1 MMTAVT
7 MGMRTTVC
15 LLSLTVQCQKLH
27 IRRMKMKFMSGKTL
41 ASLFFATFC
50 LSATNLSA
58 QSPVTLQTDINNP
71 GRVMP
76 ADFCGLSY
84 EIKLVLTNSKT
95 GKHYFRPDN
104 QPLINAF
111 KVLGIKHLRVGGN
124 TAERV
129 TVDIPGKA
137 DIDKLFAFAKAA
149 DLKVIYTVRMES
161 NAPVDS
167 AAVAK
172 YVMDTYKPYVDCLT
186 IGNEPDKPW
195 TYPVFVEDW
204 KKYAATILLP
214 EYAPDAKFCGPSTT
228 GRGEEWAK
236 LFAND
241 IGKWDR
247 LAYVTQH
254 HYPLRNG
261 ELVTNAAMAAEGRV
275 RLLSPDIHQLYQKFH
290 DVFVPTVKAKGLE
303 YRMEEA
309 NSYSRGGAV
318 GVSDNFTA
326 SLWIVDYL
334 YWWASHDALGI
345 NFHTGERVLRGLPGP
360 DRPNVYTAFTSSPK
374 GYTFLPTG
382 YGMKLFNL
390 GCHGRLVPVGV
401 TNNTDNLNLAAY
413 GTLDSDKTLYLTV
426 LNKEFGATARAAKVT
441 VNSGMPLAQASVIF
455 MSAPNGDITAI
466 NGVKI
471 GGAEIKDNG
480 SWKGK
485 WSKLPE
491 ASKDGFVTVTVPA
504 ASAAVIKI
512 QGK

>member
-1 MMTAVT
+1 
-7 MGMRTTVC
+7 
-15 LLSLTVQCQKLH
+15 
-27 IRRMKMKFMSGKTL
+27 MKMNFMPGKTL
-41 ASLFFATFC
+41 AAFFFAAFF
-50 LSATNLSA
+50 LSTANLSA
-58 QSPVTLQTDINNP
+58 QSPVTLQAEINNP

-84 EIKLVLTNSKT
+84 EIKLVLTNTTT

-104 QPLINAF
+104 KALINAF

-124 TAERV
+124 TAERSS
-129 TVDIPGKA
+129 VDIPNKT
-137 DIDKLFAFAKAA
+137 DIDNLFAFAKVA

-161 NAPVDS
+161 NAPAAS

-195 TYPVFVEDW
+195 KYPVFVEEW
-204 KKYAATILLP
+204 KKYADTILLP
-214 EYAPDAKFCGPSTT
+214 EYAPAAKFCGPSTT
-228 GRGEEWAK
+228 GRGVEWAK
-236 LFAND
+236 SFAD
-241 IGKWDR
+241 DLGGWDH
-247 LAYVTQH
+247 LVYVTQH
-254 HYPLRNG
+254 DYPLKNG
-261 ELVTNAAMAAEGRV
+261 ELVTNAVLAAEGRA
-275 RLLSPDIHQLYQKFH
+275 RLLSTDMYQIYQKFH
-290 DVFVPTVKAKGLE
+290 DVFVPAVKAKGAK
-303 YRMEEA
+303 YRLEEA

-318 GVSDNFTA
+318 GVSDNFTE

-334 YWWASHDALGI
+334 YWWAGHDALGI
-345 NFHTGERVLRGLPGP
+345 NFHTGEKVARGLLGP

-374 GYTFLPTG
+374 GYTFLPTS

-401 TNNTDNLNLAAY
+401 TNNADNVNLVAY
-413 GTLDSDKTLYLTV
+413 GTMDSDKTLYVTV
-426 LNKEFGATARAAKVT
+426 LNKEFGAAARAAKVT

-455 MSAPNGDITAI
+455 MSAPNGDITTI
-466 NGVKI
+466 KGVTI
-471 GGAEIKDNG
+471 GGAEIKDDG
-480 SWKGK
+480 SWNGK

-491 ASKDGFVTVTVPA
+491 ASKDGSVTVTVSA

>member
-15 LLSLTVQCQKLH
+15 LLSLTAQCQKPH
-27 IRRMKMKFMSGKTL
+27 IRRMKMKLMSGKTL
-41 ASLFFATFC
+41 AALFFAAFC
-50 LSATNLSA
+50 LSTSNLSA
-58 QSPVTLQTDINNP
+58 QSTVTLQADINNP

-84 EIKLVLTNSKT
+84 EIKLVLTNSTT

-124 TAERV
+124 TAERS
-129 TVDIPGKA
+129 TVDIPNKA

-167 AAVAK
+167 AAIAK
-172 YVMDTYKPYVDCLT
+172 YVMDTYKPYIDCLT

-195 TYPVFVEDW
+195 TYPVFRDDW

-236 LFAND
+236 FFAND
-241 IGKWDR
+241 IGNWDH

-491 ASKDGFVTVTVPA
+491 ASKAGFVTVTVPA